1 MKRDIIKID
10 ENKCD
15 GCALCIPNCPE
26 GAIQIIDGKARL
38 ISDLF
43 CDGLGAC
50 VGHCPKGAIEIEK
63 RNAEPYDEVKTMK
76 NIIPHGENTIRAH
89 LKHLEEHG
97 ETKFLEQAINVL
109 RKKGIKIKKKHQ
121 GVYTDSQHK
130 NLQACPEPN
139 MSERKSSEEI
149 FTEGKKE
156 SHKQTPCNCPSM
168 QMQDFTKKK
177 KSSSKTKI
185 DSELQQWPVQL
196 SLLTPYATFF
206 DNADL
211 LVCADCVPF
220 AYANFHQELLRN
232 KKLVI
237 GCPKLDDVQ
246 EYEEKLTEIFKSNNV
261 KSVTIAIMEVPCCG
275 GLLSAVENALQN
287 SGKKI
292 PLIMKTIKIG
302 GIE

>member
-1 MKRDIIKID
+1 MVKRDIIKID

-15 GCALCIPNCPE
+15 GCSLCVPNCPE

-38 ISDLF
+38 VNDLF

-50 VGHCPKGAIEIEK
+50 IGHCPQGAIKIEK
-63 RNAEPYDEVKTMK
+63 RDAEPYDEIKTLK

-97 ETKFLEQAINVL
+97 ETKFLNQAIDFL
-109 RKKGIKIKKKHQ
+109 KEKGIRIKKKEN
-121 GVYTDSQHK
+121 VEI
-130 NLQACPEPN
+130 P
-139 MSERKSSEEI
+139 KS
-149 FTEGKKE
+149 
-156 SHKQTPCNCPSM
+156 TPCNCPSM
-168 QMQDFTKKK
+168 QMKDLTKKN
-177 KSSSKTKI
+177 KSSDKTNI

-206 DNADL
+206 DKADL

-220 AYANFHQELLRN
+220 AYPNFHQELLRD

-246 EYEEKLTEIFKSNNV
+246 EYTEKLTEIFKSNNL
-261 KSVTIAIMEVPCCG
+261 KSITVAIMEVPCCG
-275 GLLSAVENALQN
+275 GLLAAVENAIQN

-292 PLIMKTIKIG
+292 PLIMKTIKIDG
-302 GIE
+302 EIN